1 MQEGRPAPPL
11 HRRITRRGWLSI
23 GILLAALVA
32 ILLSVFTR
40 LTPHVRDLAVKA
52 LNERFDSDTEIATL
66 QVSIFPRP
74 EVSGTGL
81 VVRYKGRRDVP
92 PLITVKSFS
101 ASAGLV
107 GLMFKPLRLHTIDL
121 QGLEIRVPPGGLK
134 GQGLSPVDDAG
145 NDKDKNKD
153 KKKDKAVAGTKPA
166 PAGKS
171 PIVIDEIRS
180 RAARLEIATDDP
192 GKLPRVF
199 DIYDLAMSDFGFD
212 RAATFEAKL
221 SNPKPE
227 GRIHVKGTFGPWNTA
242 DPRMTP
248 LGADYTFANANLDT
262 IKGIGGILSS
272 TGRFRGVLE
281 RIRVEGTTDTP
292 DFVVDVA
299 GQPVHLRTRFTAV
312 VDGTNGNTW
321 LDPVE
326 ATLLSASKIVARGEV
341 VRAEDVKGRKVE
353 LKVDIEEARIEEIL
367 RLAIK
372 AKTPPLTGVMKLH
385 TTFLLPAGERD
396 VPERLQLDG
405 VFALQSARFTSFNV
419 QQRIDTLSRRGRGR
433 TDDTGPS
440 VVSNLRGRFVMKD
453 GRITFRELMFA
464 VPGSVVQL
472 AGSFD
477 LKSEQLDFTGHLL
490 LDAELAEITT
500 GFKAVLAKM
509 AQPFFRR
516 PGGGSKIP
524 IRVAGSPERP
534 EFGLD
539 VKRALKPGD

>member
-23 GILLAALVA
+23 GILFAALLA

-40 LTPHVRDLAVKA
+40 LTPHVRDMAVEA
-52 LNERFDSDTEIATL
+52 LNERFDSETEIATL

-81 VVRYKGRRDVP
+81 VVRYKGHRDVP
-92 PLITVKSFS
+92 PLITIKSFS
-101 ASAGLV
+101 ASAGLA

-121 QGLEIRVPPGGLK
+121 EGLEIRVPPGGLK
-134 GQGLSPVDDAG
+134 GQGLSPVGDAKDDT
-145 NDKDKNKD
+145 NKD
-153 KKKDKAVAGTKPA
+153 RTVAGAKPP

-212 RAATFEAKL
+212 RAATFEAEL

-272 TGRFRGVLE
+272 AGRFRGVLE

-292 DFVVDVA
+292 DFMVDVA

-353 LKVDIEEARIEEIL
+353 LTVDIEEARIEEIL

-372 AKTPPLTGVMKLH
+372 AKTPPLTGAMKLH

-405 VFALQSARFTSFNV
+405 VFALRSARFTSFNV

-477 LKSEQLDFTGHLL
+477 LRSERLDFSGHLL

-516 PGGGSKIP
+516 PGGGSRIP
-524 IRVAGSPERP
+524 IRVAGTPAHP

-539 VKRALKPGD
+539 VKRTLSRGD